1 MLLLHFFYTRRSTQS
16 MPSFFEHT
24 LKVSQQFRGVMSL
37 TLLQYFVDNTFRKF
51 RSHTANFLTILNL
64 GLGGFAMLA
73 VLQGQYGM
81 SVAFICLAAIFDR
94 LDGKVARK
102 LNITSDM
109 GKQLDSLCDII
120 SFGVAPALLVYQ
132 SVLHQFSA
140 AGMFLTI
147 LFIACGA
154 IRLARFN
161 VTEQEGF
168 FVGLPITAAGC
179 ILTVSFLLKD
189 TITSAIFMLIIL
201 TLSLL
206 MISNFRVRKM

>member
-1 MLLLHFFYTRRSTQS
+1 M
-16 MPSFFEHT
+16 
-24 LKVSQQFRGVMSL
+24 
-37 TLLQYFVDNTFRKF
+37 TLLQHLFDNTFRKF
-51 RSHTANFLTILNL
+51 RSQTANLLTIFNL
-64 GLGGFAMLA
+64 SLGGFAILA

-81 SVAFICLAAIFDR
+81 SVAFIVLAAVFDR

-120 SFGVAPALLVYQ
+120 SFGVAPALLLYQ
-132 SVLHQFSA
+132 SVLYQFSA
-140 AGMFLTI
+140 AGMVFTI
-147 LFIACGA
+147 IFIACGA

-179 ILTVSFLLKD
+179 ILTLSHMLNN
-189 TITSAIFMLIIL
+189 TMPAPAFMWIIL
-201 TLSLL
+201 GLSFM
-206 MISNFRVRKM
+206 MISTFRVRKM

>member
-1 MLLLHFFYTRRSTQS
+1 M
-16 MPSFFEHT
+16 
-24 LKVSQQFRGVMSL
+24 
-37 TLLQYFVDNTFRKF
+37 TLLQHLVDNTYRKF
-51 RSHTANFLTILNL
+51 RSQTANLLTILNL
-64 GLGGFAMLA
+64 GLGGAAMLA

-102 LNITSDM
+102 LNIESEM

-132 SVLHQFSA
+132 SVLYQFST
-140 AGMFLTI
+140 AGMIFTI
-147 LFIACGA
+147 IFIACGA

-179 ILTVSFLLKD
+179 ILTVSHLLND
-189 TITSAIFMLIIL
+189 TIAAPAFMWI
-201 TLSLL
+201 TLALSVL
-206 MISNFRVRKM
+206 MISTFRVRKM

>member
-1 MLLLHFFYTRRSTQS
+1 M
-16 MPSFFEHT
+16 
-24 LKVSQQFRGVMSL
+24 